1 MSKISFNA
9 LTPHIGSEVIGLDFG
24 QPVSDADLA
33 DLERELADRCV
44 IVARGQDLTPEQLI
58 AFSRRRMHRT
68 TITGTRPVFD
78 AAA

>member
-1 MSKISFNA
+1 MSDISFSA
-9 LTPHIGSEVIGLDFG
+9 LTPQIGSAVVGPNFG
-24 QPVSDADLA
+24 QPVSDADSA
-33 DLERELADRCV
+33 ALERELADRCV
-44 IVARGQDLTPEQLI
+44 VVARGQELAPGQLI